1 MGGDTG
7 TGRAI
12 RGLTIDAMGCLVTLQ
27 DPVPALGRLLVER
40 GVPRGAPAIASA
52 LRHEI
57 AFYKAQHVRARDDA
71 ALRDL
76 QRACAELVAR
86 ELDLRLV
93 PGAGPGA
100 VDEAFVDGFLACLEF
115 TVLPGVPEALTVVRD
130 AGLPMVCV
138 SNWDRGLAGHLG
150 RLGLAGFFRAVV
162 TSGGVGVGKPDP
174 AIFAPALDALGLP
187 ASAVAHLGDEAVD
200 RDGAAAAGVAYLE
213 PPVATLP
220 ERLGLR

>member
-1 MGGDTG
+1 MGGDP
-7 TGRAI
+7 AI
-12 RGLTIDAMGCLVTLQ
+12 RGLTIDAMGCLVTLE
-27 DPVPALGRLLVER
+27 DPVPALEALLVR
-40 GVPRGAPAIASA
+40 RGAPRGRAAIAAA

-57 AFYKAQHVRARDDA
+57 AFYKAHHVRARDDA
-71 ALRDL
+71 ALRAL

-86 ELDLRLV
+86 ELDLRLL
-93 PGAGPGA
+93 PGADPGA
-100 VDEAFVDGFLACLEF
+100 VDDAFVDGFLACLEF
-115 TVLPGVPEALTVVRD
+115 TVLPGVPAALTAVRD

-138 SNWDRGLAGHLG
+138 SNWDRGLPAHLE

-162 TSGGVGVGKPDP
+162 TSGAVGAAKPDP

-187 ASAVAHLGDEAVD
+187 PSAVAHLGDEAVD
-200 RDGAAAAGVAYLE
+200 RDGAAAAGLAYLE

>member
-7 TGRAI
+7 TDRAI
-12 RGLTIDAMGCLVTLQ
+12 RGLTIDAMGCLVTLE
-27 DPVPALGRLLVER
+27 DPVPALGRLLAAR
-40 GVPRGAPAIASA
+40 GTPRGADAIAAA

-57 AFYKAQHVRARDDA
+57 AYYQAHHARARDDA
-71 ALRDL
+71 ALRGL

-93 PGAGPGA
+93 PGDPDPGA

-115 TVLPGVPEALTVVRD
+115 AVLPGVPEALAAVRD
-130 AGLPMVCV
+130 AGLPMACV
-138 SNWDRGLAGHLG
+138 SNWDRGLAGHLD
-150 RLGLAGFFRAVV
+150 RLGLAGYFRAVV

-187 ASAVAHLGDEAVD
+187 AAAVAHLGDEAVD
-200 RDGAAAAGVAYLE
+200 RDGAAAAGL
-213 PPVATLP
+213 
-220 ERLGLR
+220 